1 MSFEVGARVVIQ
13 GFDGR
18 EGAEAEVVSIDE
30 TSGTYEC
37 KLLGADLDGEKLFCK
52 AENLKAAAEAEVEDP
67 DQKLRE
73 LVKDAGHREDSS
85 SEKEKKKSKKKSKKK
100 RKK

>member
-52 AENLKAAAEAEVEDP
+52 AENLKAAEAEVEDP

-85 SEKEKKKSKKKSKKK
+85 SEKEKKK
-100 RKK
+100 